1 MERKQRSTGWLVVG
15 AILAWGALAG
25 ARGQV
30 GSAPRALPDDQ
41 RVMRPDTWRDQA
53 LGQVMPPW
61 LEHGRDRVHGG
72 FYTGLARDWQR
83 VGGTEKYPTMLG
95 RHLYSLSAAFLLSG
109 EEEYLRLARD
119 TAAWLVDH
127 GWDHR
132 YGGWYRSVTETGE
145 PADTTKD
152 AFTQMY
158 ANTGLALYYLATRDA
173 TARRCLERSNEILQT
188 NAWDSV
194 HGGYYVTLNRD
205 LSVQSTN
212 KSFNPQIGILSS
224 YLLYLYLADGR
235 PEYLAQMQRDIDLA
249 LRRMQTPEEGYILD
263 DFDRTWTYQPRYR
276 DGVEMIGVGGNIETS
291 WVLMRLYHLTGNQAY
306 RTKAL
311 DLADRMIR
319 IGWDPVYGGWYP
331 GFARSDPGQVD
342 PQKVWFIQ
350 AYGNFMTLGLYNL
363 TQDPQYLD
371 YFRRTAV
378 FWTEHL
384 LDPEYGGDYVSTDR
398 AGNLLD
404 GTKGTSSKGSY
415 HTMEHALLNYLY
427 LSLYV
432 QREPAVLYFH
442 VAADRAPGDLRV
454 CPVEDPAVEID
465 QVQVNGQPWG
475 RFDARRRTVELPPG
489 ECAVRVVLM
498 RQP

>member
-1 MERKQRSTGWLVVG
+1 MAMLVLALSLGVVVTPPG
-15 AILAWGALAG
+15 AGGAEGPVESSQPGVMAG
-25 ARGQV
+25 E
-30 GSAPRALPDDQ
+30 L
-41 RVMRPDTWRDQA
+41 WRTQA
-53 LGQVMPPW
+53 LDQVMPPW

-83 VGGTEKYPTMLG
+83 EGGAEKYPTMLG

-109 EEEYLRLARD
+109 NEEYLRLARD
-119 TAAWLVDH
+119 TATWLIDH
-127 GWDHR
+127 GWDRR

-145 PADTTKD
+145 PADTAKD

-173 TARRCLERSNEILQT
+173 TAQRCLERSNEILQT
-188 NAWDSV
+188 DAWDSA
-194 HGGYYVTLNRD
+194 HGGYYVTLYRD
-205 LSVQSTN
+205 LSVQSAD

-224 YLLYLYLADGR
+224 FMLYLYLADGR
-235 PEYLAQMQRDIDLA
+235 PEYLVQMERDIDLA
-249 LRRMQTPEEGYILD
+249 LHRMQTPEEGYILD
-263 DFDRTWTYQPRYR
+263 DFDRAWTYRPRYR

-291 WVLMRLYHLTGNQAY
+291 WVLMRLYHLTGNQGY
-306 RTKAL
+306 RTKAM

-331 GFARSDPGQVD
+331 GFARSDPTKVD

-350 AYGNFMTLGLYNL
+350 AYGDFMALGLYNL

-378 FWTEHL
+378 FWNAHL
-384 LDPEYGGDYVSTDR
+384 LDPVYGGDYISTDR
-398 AGNLLD
+398 SGNLLD

-432 QREPAVLYFH
+432 QREPAVLHFRM
-442 VAADRAPGDLRV
+442 AADRVPGDLRV
-454 CPVEDPAVEID
+454 CPVEDPAVGID
-465 QVQVNGQPWG
+465 QVQVNGQPWS
-475 RFDARRRTVELPPG
+475 RFDARRRTVDLPPG
-489 ECAVRVVLM
+489 ECAVRVVLA